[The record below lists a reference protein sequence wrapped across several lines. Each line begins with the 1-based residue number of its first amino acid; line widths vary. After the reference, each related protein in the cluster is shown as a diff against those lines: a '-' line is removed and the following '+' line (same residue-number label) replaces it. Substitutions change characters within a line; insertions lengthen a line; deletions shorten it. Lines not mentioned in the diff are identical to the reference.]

1 MQLTGLESYPTP
13 KEKET
18 SMPGKVKSI
27 PEGYYTATPY
37 LIVKEA
43 ARAIDFYKKAFG
55 ATELMRLPQ
64 PDGKIAHAE
73 IKIGNSPIMLADEA
87 PEAAAL
93 GARSPQTLG
102 NSSVIIALYVD
113 DVDAMARQA
122 VAAGAKLLIPVKDQ
136 FYGDR
141 SGRLLDPFGHV
152 WIIATHKEDV
162 PPEEMQKRFESWM
175 KQQKKG

>member
-1 MQLTGLESYPTP
+1 
-13 KEKET
+13 
-18 SMPGKVKSI
+18 MPGKVKPI

-37 LIVKEA
+37 LMVKDA

-73 IKIGNSPIMLADEA
+73 IKIGNSPIMLADEG
-87 PEAAAL
+87 PESAAMGARNPQAL
-93 GARSPQTLG
+93 GH
-102 NSSVIIALYVD
+102 SSVIIALYVD

-141 SGRLLDPFGHV
+141 SGRLGDPFGHV

-162 PPEEMQKRFESWM
+162 PPAEMQKRFEDWM
-175 KQQKKG
+175 KQQKRG